1 MYVCIYIVHTQILG
15 KGKLLF
21 AMWLI
26 VINHFDSPKKQK
38 TKKKNNLFYFI
49 ELQNCSI
56 FT

>member
-1 MYVCIYIVHTQILG
+1 MYIVHTQILG

-26 VINHFDSPKKQK
+26 VINHFDSPKKYK
-38 TKKKNNLFYFI
+38 YKKKKKNLFYFI